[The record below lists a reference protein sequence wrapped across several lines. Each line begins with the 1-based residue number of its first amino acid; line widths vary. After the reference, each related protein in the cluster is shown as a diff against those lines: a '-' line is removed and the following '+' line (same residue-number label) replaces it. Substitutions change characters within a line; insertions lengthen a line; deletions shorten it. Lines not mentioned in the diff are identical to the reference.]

1 MFKLVVFLLFAYSTL
16 SQELDE
22 MPAGESAAGE
32 SAVGECAVGESTV
45 GESAAGESAAEQEI
59 AKFKADEASGI
70 SIEENEE
77 VDEQEITEGSCEGKI
92 CFYLFILNDGLPIFI
107 CKPVTS

>member
-1 MFKLVVFLLFAYSTL
+1 MFKLVVFFLFAYSTL

-32 SAVGECAVGESTV
+32 SA
-45 GESAAGESAAEQEI
+45 AGESAAEQEI
-59 AKFKADEASGI
+59 AKFKVDEASGI

-92 CFYLFILNDGLPIFI
+92 CFYLFILNDGPSDFYLQ
-107 CKPVTS
+107 TGHQQLL